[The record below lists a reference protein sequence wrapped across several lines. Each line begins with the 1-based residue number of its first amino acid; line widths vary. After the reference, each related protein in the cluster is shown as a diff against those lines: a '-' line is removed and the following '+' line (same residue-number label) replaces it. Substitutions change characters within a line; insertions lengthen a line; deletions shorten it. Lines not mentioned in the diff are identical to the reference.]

1 MTGSTASGIKRDPI
15 IIDEAFEPQDGFGL
29 YRGQDNPFLALKN
42 AAQTAPVEI
51 PQVDNSQAEVQLAE
65 LQKRDAQRYEM
76 VPADQVEQWQAQ
88 WQAENASSGLM
99 GDTKRL
105 LQAGWAGLGT
115 AAREVVGAI
124 PVVGPKLQAAG
135 DAVDEWLYGAADG
148 ALYERQLDQAIAGL
162 TPETAQS
169 REKSWWDSENGRL
182 GPAWADPRSYFA
194 GVVESLPGTIVTM
207 GPSMALA
214 RGGFLKAMAAGASRK
229 EASAIAAR
237 NALLAGAIGE
247 GLLSGGQ
254 VSAAVRQQ
262 IGAMTEAQL
271 ASSEA
276 VKTLMESGLSLQE
289 SIAAVTDDAA
299 TQSMIIGG
307 VASGLFSGLGDRT
320 LAKILAEGVGG
331 GIVKRIV
338 SGAGRGAVGE
348 GLLEEAPQEA
358 AQQIAQNIGVRTV
371 DPSRDILQDVPEA
384 MAGGLAVGGAMG
396 AGMGGVGG
404 AARPATTDGAGAAS
418 DDVLDVEMVQ
428 EPAPAQQPAPKK
440 GPLSKAVERGLDG
453 RQLPRVM
460 IADPA
465 VGEMAAGP
473 LDGSVATIA
482 DDQRNVA
489 PGMRR
494 VILDDGQAHI
504 IGQNLLVPVAEAGA
518 APVNTAPDGAPPIGA
533 NVRIDLPGADPVMA
547 RVESYEDGEAVI
559 MDPGTGE
566 IYQVPVDALTVIP
579 ERPMPGQA
587 APAPELPPVD
597 LATMPGEPIPA
608 EVRTSEPAPARD
620 TAPVQEVLWN
630 APAPGQRAILTTPDG
645 TRESVTIASYERDPD
660 ASAREALV
668 RRADGT
674 EVQVPVAALEVSKVL
689 PSEQEK
695 RDLKEN
701 PPVERETITGTN
713 ALARE
718 VFGAQIVLPDERH
731 ARLYDLGKN
740 RRDSKQILRTS
751 QLDLDRA
758 MPAEQ
763 EKLADEFGVSPQRLG
778 QIADDYRYRVERAA
792 KQSRSRTP
800 VQMYPANET
809 LIGRMQAEDRRE
821 AAKTARAAEPEPVP
835 ASVTDGALPDIWDR
849 LPLPERQL
857 LLESAKVKR
866 APKTKWEALTP
877 QIREKLVSAQQAPK
891 AAVPMTEAPAPAAA
905 ATEDEGAPAV
915 ADVPE
920 ADTSNIETDVDIAA
934 NDAAT
939 SPSNDLPEPTPAQK
953 EAGNYKVGRIRLS
966 GLDISIENPA
976 GSVRSGTDAD
986 GETWSITMQS
996 HYGYLRGTIGRD
1008 GDHIDV
1014 FVKPGLENIDGLPV
1028 VVVDQV
1034 APDGSFDEHKVML
1047 GFPSQEAAEAAY
1059 LANYT
1064 RGWKLGPVSVT
1075 TLDRF
1080 KDWLENGKTR
1090 LKASASAN
1098 GKFFGTEPEKARAPQ
1113 APSNVRTV
1121 AGMSVTFPDHYQA
1134 EVFDL
1139 GQALML
1145 ENGIRAEDAGDMGD
1159 VPVSW
1164 RGRAAEVERLRGTI
1178 GMYMDPPA
1186 RTGEEMARAAIESAA
1201 TQIENGPATAFSI
1214 IDPDMAGEWA
1224 SAVMAE
1230 MRTGVPLGSNMTQ
1243 APAPEAVTITA
1254 AQSNNN
1260 ADTPTKT
1267 KKPAKKRQT
1276 YKQYVER
1283 LENYFRP
1290 GRDVKAYGGNL
1301 DRVIG
1306 FERTQ
1311 DGWAVTVAQVNTDG
1325 TLGETRRHQT
1335 APSEHQLSQ
1344 WEKSNPIPERAQ
1356 KKAQAAPQNAE
1367 AQEALPP
1374 APASPQP
1381 AASMTGRPVRS
1392 PQQNFR
1398 ENYAMS
1404 GSADLRSNPDLIE
1417 VADYADWL
1425 GSLSDAQWNT
1435 IGDRFTNLE
1444 NPYLNAGAIDT
1455 ASARAW
1461 LESAL
1466 AAPDGPGVAETADGA
1481 RAAPLVSENTIF
1493 TSDAAAAAR
1502 EVLRRKLRQLNT
1514 GIDPEVMQAG
1524 ITLAGYHIE
1533 RGARTFAAYAAAML
1547 RDLGETARPYLKSWY
1562 MGVKYDPRAGALD
1575 GMSSAAEVDAADINT
1590 LEAETDDVSGAPDT
1604 VEPDRP
1610 GPENSVDQRAGQP
1623 DGLPDVRG
1631 AERSLD
1637 AAVAEGRARQPDS
1650 SGLPD
1655 AGPLDAG
1662 AQGNRRAPRADRRRG
1677 SAPGTA
1683 GTSDARG
1690 NRRNSAG
1697 RVQSERQAGARLRQ
1711 KAERRS
1717 ESLTERQ
1724 KQQAAADK
1732 VPVVLMD
1739 ADNIA
1744 ATLPLLSTSQHGDVL
1759 RTERRLYRD
1768 GGKGKM
1774 LTNGTGTGKT
1784 YSGLGVAKRVVRRGG
1799 DVLIVAPAGVL
1810 PAWEKGARDLLMEP
1824 RRLSDKKDA
1833 GGAGLNLTSFQ
1844 NFRDNQELMQRNFAF
1859 VIYDESHHLMA
1870 NMSGDSTA
1878 ASVAHKAMTGHPEF
1892 AETRGRL
1899 AIQADYDAY
1908 HADET
1913 REVKKL
1919 LARGVPP
1926 ERAAREVAEQPEFE
1940 ARRKDMAARAAKI
1953 SARLADEQARVNTK
1967 VLFLS
1972 ASPFAGHKSVFY
1984 ADGYLFDSRDGA
1996 STSQAYNTGSPEA
2009 QYLAANFGY
2018 RMRYNRANTPGP
2030 EVDIGVLERDW
2041 ADRMFQ
2047 SGAMTGRKIEL
2058 DHDYSREFVVVEPGA
2073 GSAIDRAFQAINWK
2087 DYPKLA
2093 QQVIEWRKGG
2103 SDRQLT
2109 EALRAR
2115 GSLDRIAKHLALG
2128 RKVVVFHE
2136 RQQFNITNP
2145 FDFKDTDDATRAEIE
2160 KLRAAE
2166 PWIFGI
2172 DLSGLKPVPAAI
2184 GERFGDQVA
2193 YFSGLNKST
2202 RDDELAEFNRDGGS
2216 KSIIVIQKDAGKEGL
2231 SAHDITGKH
2240 KRALMIMN
2248 TPVSPADAI
2257 QMEGRIYRHG
2267 LRSDAIIEYPT
2278 IQTSFEKIA
2287 YRETVSTRTS
2297 TAENLAMGSQ
2307 ARNLREAFREGYLDP
2322 APADPAETQG
2332 TGGRQADQ
2340 AGEGL
2345 SLFGRAKTYYFRRQ
2359 KKTSKT
2365 KAAEGTDYFA
2375 TPEPLGLKMVEWA
2388 RLEPGERALEP
2399 SGGHGAIARWLPES
2413 TTNLALEPSGALI
2426 GELGIVTTG
2435 DVRQMFFEELNTAN
2449 KFHAVVMN
2457 PPFGR
2462 GGATAIEHLG
2472 KAAEH
2477 LKDGGRI
2484 IAIYP
2489 SGPAADGLFKGWFYG
2504 TKNLRLAA
2512 EIELP
2517 RVTFDRAGTNVATRI
2532 LVIDKGGRA
2541 SDTGTVTHDLSNI
2554 TDIGQLFDRIEGLEL
2569 PRRPDLVI
2577 TAKQVRLDEETITD
2591 DAGRQRWRA
2600 SMEERHNAGPAGNVR
2615 ARDVKKLAEK
2625 AGGEASTDTSRFWKV
2640 THFDFDTE
2648 KDRQRFYASV
2658 LDAAEAKAAAAKEAA
2673 AEKAG
2678 ERKFSQTGIFPQA
2691 LELIDRIYKGAEVTR
2706 PIPIGQ
2712 TPAVAKA
2719 LGMTADRLI
2728 VTSDVLWKAAEK
2740 HALTKSEV
2748 ISAITDAYD
2757 PLMVFSH
2764 ESGSLN
2770 MIGRTVD
2777 RNGRP
2782 LLTAMKSTV
2791 IGPRREMTVTEIT
2804 TVHGKDGYGFIGS
2817 WIDDGRLRY
2826 LDRSGAALWLSS
2838 TWANSSR
2845 TQSFKTV
2852 VAKLAAPHKGILTK
2866 DNL

>member
-1 MTGSTASGIKRDPI
+1 M
-15 IIDEAFEPQDGFGL
+15 
-29 YRGQDNPFLALKN
+29 
-42 AAQTAPVEI
+42 
-51 PQVDNSQAEVQLAE
+51 
-65 LQKRDAQRYEM
+65 
-76 VPADQVEQWQAQ
+76 
-88 WQAENASSGLM
+88 
-99 GDTKRL
+99 
-105 LQAGWAGLGT
+105 
-115 AAREVVGAI
+115 
-124 PVVGPKLQAAG
+124 
-135 DAVDEWLYGAADG
+135 
-148 ALYERQLDQAIAGL
+148 
-162 TPETAQS
+162 
-169 REKSWWDSENGRL
+169 
-182 GPAWADPRSYFA
+182 
-194 GVVESLPGTIVTM
+194 
-207 GPSMALA
+207 
-214 RGGFLKAMAAGASRK
+214 
-229 EASAIAAR
+229 
-237 NALLAGAIGE
+237 
-247 GLLSGGQ
+247 
-254 VSAAVRQQ
+254 
-262 IGAMTEAQL
+262 
-271 ASSEA
+271 
-276 VKTLMESGLSLQE
+276 
-289 SIAAVTDDAA
+289 
-299 TQSMIIGG
+299 
-307 VASGLFSGLGDRT
+307 
-320 LAKILAEGVGG
+320 
-331 GIVKRIV
+331 
-338 SGAGRGAVGE
+338 
-348 GLLEEAPQEA
+348 
-358 AQQIAQNIGVRTV
+358 
-371 DPSRDILQDVPEA
+371 
-384 MAGGLAVGGAMG
+384 
-396 AGMGGVGG
+396 
-404 AARPATTDGAGAAS
+404 
-418 DDVLDVEMVQ
+418 
-428 EPAPAQQPAPKK
+428 
-440 GPLSKAVERGLDG
+440 
-453 RQLPRVM
+453 
-460 IADPA
+460 
-465 VGEMAAGP
+465 
-473 LDGSVATIA
+473 
-482 DDQRNVA
+482 
-489 PGMRR
+489 
-494 VILDDGQAHI
+494 
-504 IGQNLLVPVAEAGA
+504 
-518 APVNTAPDGAPPIGA
+518 
-533 NVRIDLPGADPVMA
+533 
-547 RVESYEDGEAVI
+547 
-559 MDPGTGE
+559 
-566 IYQVPVDALTVIP
+566 
-579 ERPMPGQA
+579 
-587 APAPELPPVD
+587 
-597 LATMPGEPIPA
+597 
-608 EVRTSEPAPARD
+608 
-620 TAPVQEVLWN
+620 
-630 APAPGQRAILTTPDG
+630 
-645 TRESVTIASYERDPD
+645 
-660 ASAREALV
+660 
-668 RRADGT
+668 
-674 EVQVPVAALEVSKVL
+674 
-689 PSEQEK
+689 
-695 RDLKEN
+695 
-701 PPVERETITGTN
+701 
-713 ALARE
+713 
-718 VFGAQIVLPDERH
+718 
-731 ARLYDLGKN
+731 
-740 RRDSKQILRTS
+740 
-751 QLDLDRA
+751 
-758 MPAEQ
+758 
-763 EKLADEFGVSPQRLG
+763 
-778 QIADDYRYRVERAA
+778 
-792 KQSRSRTP
+792 
-800 VQMYPANET
+800 
-809 LIGRMQAEDRRE
+809 
-821 AAKTARAAEPEPVP
+821 
-835 ASVTDGALPDIWDR
+835 
-849 LPLPERQL
+849 
-857 LLESAKVKR
+857 
-866 APKTKWEALTP
+866 
-877 QIREKLVSAQQAPK
+877 
-891 AAVPMTEAPAPAAA
+891 
-905 ATEDEGAPAV
+905 
-915 ADVPE
+915 
-920 ADTSNIETDVDIAA
+920 
-934 NDAAT
+934 
-939 SPSNDLPEPTPAQK
+939 
-953 EAGNYKVGRIRLS
+953 
-966 GLDISIENPA
+966 
-976 GSVRSGTDAD
+976 
-986 GETWSITMQS
+986 
-996 HYGYLRGTIGRD
+996 
-1008 GDHIDV
+1008 

-1047 GFPSQEAAEAAY
+1047 GFPSQEEAEAAY

-1064 RGWKLGPVSVT
+1064 RGWKLGPVSTT

-1090 LKASASAN
+1090 LKASARAN
-1098 GKFFGTEPEKARAPQ
+1098 NEFFGAEQERARVPQGREAEQ
-1113 APSNVRTV
+1113 APLP
-1121 AGMSVTFPDHYQA
+1121 AQ
-1134 EVFDL
+1134 EK
-1139 GQALML
+1139 
-1145 ENGIRAEDAGDMGD
+1145 IKK
-1159 VPVSW
+1159 
-1164 RGRAAEVERLRGTI
+1164 AA
-1178 GMYMDPPA
+1178 
-1186 RTGEEMARAAIESAA
+1186 
-1201 TQIENGPATAFSI
+1201 
-1214 IDPDMAGEWA
+1214 
-1224 SAVMAE
+1224 
-1230 MRTGVPLGSNMTQ
+1230 
-1243 APAPEAVTITA
+1243 APAS
-1254 AQSNNN
+1254 Q
-1260 ADTPTKT
+1260 KT
-1267 KKPAKKRQT
+1267 
-1276 YKQYVER
+1276 
-1283 LENYFRP
+1283 
-1290 GRDVKAYGGNL
+1290 D
-1301 DRVIG
+1301 
-1306 FERTQ
+1306 
-1311 DGWAVTVAQVNTDG
+1311 
-1325 TLGETRRHQT
+1325 
-1335 APSEHQLSQ
+1335 
-1344 WEKSNPIPERAQ
+1344 
-1356 KKAQAAPQNAE
+1356 
-1367 AQEALPP
+1367 
-1374 APASPQP
+1374 APASP
-1381 AASMTGRPVRS
+1381 RPVRS

-1425 GSLSDAQWNT
+1425 GSLSDAQWKT

-1444 NPYLNAGAIDT
+1444 NPYLNAGVIDT
-1455 ASARAW
+1455 ASARAR

-1466 AAPDGPGVAETADGA
+1466 AAPDGSGAAGTAEGA
-1481 RAAPLVSENTIF
+1481 RAAPAVSENTIF

-1502 EVLRRKLRQLNT
+1502 EVLRRKLGQLNT

-1562 MGVKYDPRAGALD
+1562 MGVKYDPRASNLD

-1610 GPENSVDQRAGQP
+1610 GPENAVDQETGQP
-1623 DGLPDVRG
+1623 DGLPDLRG
-1631 AERSLD
+1631 AERALD

-1650 SGLPD
+1650 IGLPD

-1662 AQGNRRAPRADRRRG
+1662 AQGNQRAPRADRSRG

-1732 VPVVLMD
+1732 VPVILMD

-1744 ATLPLLSTSQHGDVL
+1744 ATLPLLSNSQHGDVL
-1759 RTERRLYRD
+1759 RTEQRLYRD

-1784 YSGLGVAKRVVRRGG
+1784 YSGLGVAKRVIQRGG

-1844 NFRDNQELMQRNFAF
+1844 NFRDNEKLVQRNFAF

-1878 ASVAHKAMTGHPEF
+1878 ASVAHKALTGHPEF

-1926 ERAAREVAEQPEFE
+1926 ERAAREVAERPEFE
-1940 ARRKDMAARAAKI
+1940 ARRKDMAQRAAKI
-1953 SARLADEQARVNTK
+1953 SARLADEQAQVNTK

-2136 RQQFNITNP
+2136 RQQLNITNP

-2166 PWIFGI
+2166 PWIFSI

-2307 ARNLREAFREGYLDP
+2307 ARNLREAVREGYLDP

-2435 DVRQMFFEELNTAN
+2435 DVRQMRFEDLNTAN

-2462 GGATAIEHLG
+2462 GGATAIEHIG

-2489 SGPAADGLFKGWFYG
+2489 SGPAADGRFEEWFAG

-2512 EIELP
+2512 EIKLP
-2517 RVTFDRAGTNVATRI
+2517 PVTFDRAGTNVATRI

-2541 SDTGTVTHDLSNI
+2541 SDAGTVTHDLSDI
-2554 TDIGQLFDRIEGLEL
+2554 TDIGQLFDRVEGLDL
-2569 PRRPDLVI
+2569 PKRPDLVI
-2577 TAKQVRLDEETITD
+2577 TAKQVRLSEETVTD
-2591 DAGRQRWRA
+2591 DAGRRRWRA
-2600 SMEERHNAGPAGNVR
+2600 SMSERFTDGPAGDVG

-2678 ERKFSQTGIFPQA
+2678 ERKFSQTGVIPQA
-2691 LELIDRIYKGAEVTR
+2691 LELIDRVYKGAEINLA
-2706 PIPIGQ
+2706 IPVGQ
-2712 TPAVAKA
+2712 TPEVARA
-2719 LGMTADRLI
+2719 LGLTHNRLVI
-2728 VTSDVLWKAAEK
+2728 TPDVLWKAVDK
-2740 HALTKSEV
+2740 HGLTPAEV
-2748 ISAITDAYD
+2748 ISALQDTYD
-2757 PLMVFSH
+2757 PLLVFSH
-2764 ESGSLN
+2764 DSGSLN
-2770 MIGRTVD
+2770 LVGRTLD
-2777 RNGRP
+2777 RRGRP
-2782 LLTAMKSTV
+2782 LLTAMKTARY
-2791 IGPRREMTVTEIT
+2791 GQRLDLAVTEIST
-2804 TVHGKDGYGFIGS
+2804 IHAKNGPEFIGS

-2826 LDRSGAALWLSS
+2826 VDRSGAALWLSS

-2845 TQSFKTV
+2845 TQSLKSV
-2852 VAKLAAPHKGILTK
+2852 AAKLAAPQKGILTK
-2866 DNL
+2866 DNLRKRKSEGSAAAASGMTAAETRAALRAGPLATVVERLEKAGIIRIINEAPADVPSTAQGWTDPDGSITLVAGNLTAEQVMPVLLHEAFHSGVKPLVGSRAWDGLLSRLSALHRQQVAGRSAFYDAARRQLERIGVSDALTAEEFGAYAVEAYEAAPQTLRRWVNDVAGVIKAWLLRRFGKQAGQVTPAQLRALAAAALRDMSGRADATAATGQPSERGRMFSVAGTPGSATTENRIIETIRGAGTDVTPKLLGLVPLNYFSELKRDNMTAVDRYLSTKRAMDAYRGRKHAAADTLAQKWLKYTRTAGGWLKSRESTTRAEALSALMHEATLAGIDPSRTDPEMSDKPGYAALRKRFLDMPQAGRDLFTEVRDFYAQQADELDRLLLENIRKAQAMAEAHAREQHEQDIERIRKSGKTDPELRDAIESANAKYEATRIKSVWANKARLTRMRKSFESNRVPAPYFPLARWGGYFVSVKNAAGDVISFSRRERKVEADRLARDMRAAYPGAEVETGVMSKGNGPRDYMDPTMIAEIEQLLGTADVNDAVKDALWQRYLQTLPDMSVRKRFIHRKGTAGFGADALRGFANAAFHGAHQLARVKYSLDLTNDLNNVTKQAKQADDPVRGMFLANEMADRHEFIMNPKGSSAVQWINSVSFGWMLAATPAAALINTTQTAMMGIPILGANLGGMTKAAAAIGRASKDFAAGKGSVTRSSLTADERAAMDQANQSGLIDRTQAHDLAGLSEGGLEYHPLWSKFMQKMSWMYHRAEVFNREVTYLAAYRMAREKGQSYEQAVTTAHDLTWKTHFDYTSASRPRYLQGNAARALLVFQSHTINMTYRMFRDFHQMTKGETPEARAIARKQLAGIMGMFALFGGVTGMFGFNYMLALAGLVFGDEDDPLDFETQFRADVQEVLGPELGGLVLNGVPGHLTGIDLTSRVGMPYLFLRPQDREREGRDWAMHLLAGLAGANFGMATSWVDGAQLVYEGNTLRGVEVAAPKLGKDLLKAIRYWNEGLVSRRGDTLVGPEALGWGDSVAQLIGFTPAKVAEIYDRNSALMNASEKVKRQRRRAIDAFALAVKMGDDEARKEAFERIQKFNKNPHHRSYLITQDTLKKSLKARARAAAKREDGVLITPDALGAELRKRLPETVYR